1 MKSNGRI
8 DLLHAPNSLTLMD
21 KPVYTASYSE
31 AMTGNWSPT
40 PLSNAFFSTQN
51 QQVLQNGIR
60 AGVYQ
65 LSNKQ
70 YVISQQSNQ
79 NLLMIMRAMFLEH
92 CQNRPS
98 HLKEQVEELNRYVLE
113 YCIPRIYGEAKGY
126 ITYLK
131 DASTLVVPLSN
142 PVHTSLDKTLEL
154 KPFF

>member
-8 DLLHAPNSLTLMD
+8 DLLNAPNSLNLMD
-21 KPVYTASYSE
+21 KPVYTASYAE
-31 AMTGNWSPT
+31 AMTGNWSPS

-60 AGVYQ
+60 AGVYH

-79 NLLMIMRAMFLEH
+79 NLLMIMRSMFLEH
-92 CQNRPS
+92 SQNRPN
-98 HLKEQVEELNRYVLE
+98 HLTEQLEELNRYVLD

-126 ITYLK
+126 LTYLK

>member
-8 DLLHAPNSLTLMD
+8 DLLNAPNSLTLMD
-21 KPVYTASYSE
+21 KPVYTSSYSE
-31 AMTGNWSPT
+31 AMTGNWSPS

-51 QQVLQNGIR
+51 QQVIQNGIR
-60 AGVYQ
+60 AGVYH
-65 LSNKQ
+65 LSKQ
-70 YVISQQSNQ
+70 QYIISQQSNP
-79 NLLMIMRAMFLEH
+79 NLLMVMRAMFLEH
-92 CQNRPS
+92 SQNRPT
-98 HLKEQVEELNRYVLE
+98 HIKEQIEELNKYVLD

-126 ITYLK
+126 LHYLK

>member
-31 AMTGNWSPT
+31 AMTGNWAPT
-40 PLSNAFFSTQN
+40 PLSNAFFSIQN

-70 YVISQQSNQ
+70 
-79 NLLMIMRAMFLEH
+79 
-92 CQNRPS
+92 
-98 HLKEQVEELNRYVLE
+98 
-113 YCIPRIYGEAKGY
+113 
-126 ITYLK
+126 
-131 DASTLVVPLSN
+131 
-142 PVHTSLDKTLEL
+142 
-154 KPFF
+154 